1 MCCNQIL
8 RRASAQHD
16 FNKLRQEQTDNYSI
30 SYTTHWKEDFAA
42 MQALMPDGRME
53 EFLDNTAVGGNGQG
67 FKLDDL
73 TMIDKSVMFLVWLSK
88 GETAQKDLIGMH
100 TVGYFVPFKAAVL
113 NLTVIFGDYRG
124 QKNLDS
130 FNKVIFHF
138 VQQSTHYIFLNI
150 VAYMTLGNNGICF
163 EDIS

>member
-8 RRASAQHD
+8 RRASVQHD
-16 FNKLRQEQTDNYSI
+16 FNRLRQDQIDTYAI
-30 SYTTHWKEDFAA
+30 SYTTHQKEAFAA

-53 EFLDNTAVGGNGQG
+53 EFLDNAAVGGNGQG

-113 NLTVIFGDYRG
+113 NLTVIFGDYCG

-138 VQQSTHYIFLNI
+138 DQQSTHYIFSIILR
-150 VAYMTLGNNGICF
+150 
-163 EDIS
+163 S

>member
-1 MCCNQIL
+1 
-8 RRASAQHD
+8 
-16 FNKLRQEQTDNYSI
+16 
-30 SYTTHWKEDFAA
+30 
-42 MQALMPDGRME
+42 MQDLMPEGRME
-53 EFLDNTAVGGNGQG
+53 EFLNNAAVGGNGQG
-67 FKLDDL
+67 FKLEDL

-88 GETAQKDLIGMH
+88 GGTAEKELIGMR

-124 QKNLDS
+124 QKNLDI